1 MRQLAGARRIPDKN
15 NSIRTY
21 VAWITLGTCSSERR
35 LLLPASALVNASFW
49 APLAFGYSALQ
60 STTIRR
66 VIQRRFR
73 NRHAPTDHRGSP
85 RAFRVRHEVIP

>member
-1 MRQLAGARRIPDKN
+1 MGKANSRQN

-21 VAWITLGTCSSERR
+21 VAWITLGTYSSGRR
-35 LLLPASALVNASFW
+35 LLLLTSALANAFVW
-49 APLAFGYSALQ
+49 TQLAFGYSALQ

-73 NRHAPTDHRGSP
+73 NRHAPTDHRVSP